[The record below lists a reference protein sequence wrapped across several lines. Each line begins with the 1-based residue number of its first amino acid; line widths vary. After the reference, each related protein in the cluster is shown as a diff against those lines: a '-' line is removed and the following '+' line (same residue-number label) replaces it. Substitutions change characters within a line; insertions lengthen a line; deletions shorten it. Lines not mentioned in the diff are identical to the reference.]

1 VAVAAPGPAAARAVD
16 ALFTPRSP
24 PLAGN
29 RQGFFFVQI
38 QVDSLYVLSLL
49 LRSTATCE
57 WQLTLLH
64 TKCQNKR
71 QGFEDFF

>member
-1 VAVAAPGPAAARAVD
+1 MAVAAPGPAAARAVD
-16 ALFTPRSP
+16 ALFTPRPP
-24 PLAGN
+24 PLVGSDK
-29 RQGFFFVQI
+29 GFFFVLI
-38 QVDSLYVLSLL
+38 QVDSLNVLSLL
-49 LRSTATCE
+49 LRSTATYE